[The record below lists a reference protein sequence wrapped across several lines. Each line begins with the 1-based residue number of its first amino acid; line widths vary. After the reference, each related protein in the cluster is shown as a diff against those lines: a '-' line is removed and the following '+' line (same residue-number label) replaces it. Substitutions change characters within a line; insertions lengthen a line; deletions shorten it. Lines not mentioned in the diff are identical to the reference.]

1 MLGRASAISPVPS
14 GRTVC
19 VKKAV
24 ILVVGLFVLWFLLSS
39 PAQAA
44 DTVQSIYDITV
55 DAFGQVGV
63 FLSEFL

>member
-1 MLGRASAISPVPS
+1 M
-14 GRTVC
+14 
-19 VKKAV
+19 KKAV

-44 DTVQSIYDITV
+44 DTVRSIYDVTV